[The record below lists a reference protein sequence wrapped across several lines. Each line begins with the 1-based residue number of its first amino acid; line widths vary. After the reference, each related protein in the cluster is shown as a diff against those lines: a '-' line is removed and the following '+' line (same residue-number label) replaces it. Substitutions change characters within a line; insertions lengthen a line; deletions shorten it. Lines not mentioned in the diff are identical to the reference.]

1 MKTKSSC
8 DFTTIKEFLIDKALI
23 LVLGLI
29 IVLIIGRAPSFFQYR
44 VFKDILIQSSV
55 KIIVALGMMIPLLLG
70 GTDLAGGR
78 QVGLAAVIVASL
90 SQMSTYASLFWPNL
104 PELPIII
111 PILAALA
118 VGSMIGFANGIMIVK
133 FKMAP
138 FIATYAMSTIVYGT
152 NCLYYAKEPNDAQ
165 PIGGIRTSLTNFASY
180 KFGGKIDCLIVIALV
195 AVLIIWFMLNKTAF
209 GKKIYAVGGNIE
221 AAKVAGINVG
231 IILIAG
237 YVIESNLVSFAGILE
252 VARTGGANSAYGLN
266 YDFDAI
272 AACVVGGVSL
282 SGGIGKVSGAVLGV
296 FIFTIIS
303 YGLAFVGV
311 NPNWQLIVKGVII
324 AVAVALD
331 MRKNVR

>member
-1 MKTKSSC
+1 MKIKFSC
-8 DFTTIKEFLIDKALI
+8 NFASIKEFLIDKALI
-23 LVLGLI
+23 LVLGFI
-29 IVLIIGRAPSFFQYR
+29 IILIIGRAPAFFQYR

-104 PELPIII
+104 PELPIFI
-111 PILAALA
+111 PIMAALA
-118 VGSMIGFANGIMIVK
+118 AGSLIGLMNGMMIVK

-138 FIATYAMSTIVYGT
+138 FIATYAMSTIVYGA
-152 NCLYYAKEPNDAQ
+152 NCLYYAKEPNNAQ
-165 PIGGIRTSLTNFASY
+165 PLGGIRSSLTNLVSY
-180 KFGGKIDCLIVIALV
+180 KFFGKIDCLLIIALT
-195 AVLIIWFMLNKTAF
+195 AIIIIWFLLNKTAF
-209 GKKIYAVGGNIE
+209 GKKIYAVGGNPE

-231 IILIAG
+231 MILIAG
-237 YVIESNLVSFAGILE
+237 YIIESNLVSFAGILE